1 MAAVKPLDTYQL
13 LELGQLSTPELRTL
27 KDLILEKML
36 DIHESLRYIDN
47 EMAEI
52 ILEERQKEMMH
63 KLNIV
68 KLLIKKRSDVRP
80 VISDTQALYTP

>member
-1 MAAVKPLDTYQL
+1 MAEVKPLDMYQL

-36 DIHESLRYIDN
+36 DIHESLRYVDN

-68 KLLIKKRSDVRP
+68 KLLLEKRRADKKN
-80 VISDTQALYTP
+80 

>member
-1 MAAVKPLDTYQL
+1 MAEVKPLDMYQL
-13 LELGQLSTPELRTL
+13 LELSQLSTPELRAL

-36 DIHESLRYIDN
+36 DIHESLRYVDN

-68 KLLIKKRSDVRP
+68 KLLLEKRRADKKN
-80 VISDTQALYTP
+80 

>member
-1 MAAVKPLDTYQL
+1 MTATKPLDKYQL
-13 LELGQLSTPELRTL
+13 LELDQLSTHELRAL

-36 DIHESLRYIDN
+36 DIHESMQYIDN

-68 KLLIKKRSDVRP
+68 KLLLEKRRADKKN
-80 VISDTQALYTP
+80 